1 MTRHHSGLITITSG
15 SYYRKQRLTRDKFA
29 KSSVFTSILP
39 LLENMRCCYCIV
51 SSRFCLGMLD
61 GIFDDIQMI
70 KSKAHFGM
78 KLLRVPCY
86 NYNDNWYDFLFNGMC
101 FKISA
106 LKCH

>member
-1 MTRHHSGLITITSG
+1 MSFTYFTFAANLIWQLCTNVLKTTADTG
-15 SYYRKQRLTRDKFA
+15 DKFA

-51 SSRFCLGMLD
+51 SSRFCLGGM
-61 GIFDDIQMI
+61 IFCLM
-70 KSKAHFGM
+70 
-78 KLLRVPCY
+78 V
-86 NYNDNWYDFLFNGMC
+86 NGMC